1 MRDSR
6 FSVTPNPQ
14 RPSTAMVADEVERCA
29 SAIRRVNTRSR
40 LTTLQLE
47 PRPGC
52 MPDRHRD
59 LADYIVRE

>member
-1 MRDSR
+1 
-6 FSVTPNPQ
+6 
-14 RPSTAMVADEVERCA
+14 MVADEVERCA